1 MIIKI
6 MYRIFLIKPIA
17 FFGKKC
23 YYISIKDNRV
33 DSGEYGAV
41 KYGSQCRSYGELNC
55 GRIRKLL
62 CPFRIPLLHIY
73 PRKKLRYAGIMYC
86 ASVFIRR
93 CFFMQKN
100 KKTKGGA
107 RIMRAALLRLTACAM
122 MIALAILLCRLLGF
136 PQTGAYRVEISFLPI
151 AVVAMMFG
159 PVWAGA
165 SYGIADLLG
174 AAVTTGI
181 NPFITLCKVAFGAAM
196 GFAFYKKKPGIIR
209 TVVFYIVAGLVIDI
223 GMMSLIFIYG
233 FGYSVKAALGYR
245 LIGFAVNT
253 PVRILL
259 MILTCK
265 YLMPLISQY
274 GKKLERGGGF
284 ASYANG
290 FQAVPRLGLDR
301 IRMLM
306 DMLGNPQDKLH
317 CIHVAGTNG
326 KGSVCA
332 FAESILEAA
341 GYRVGKY
348 ISPNLLCVNERIT
361 LCGKEISDSELNG
374 LFRKIEKCSRKIEK
388 KTGEQVSQFEI
399 WTAAAFM
406 YFAEHE
412 CDYVVLETG
421 LGGEFD
427 ATNVISRNTMAVLT
441 QIDLDHMKLL
451 GDTVEK
457 IAATKS
463 KIIKAA
469 CESGVTVVTG
479 QKQSVI
485 DVIAAQ
491 AQACGTRLVV
501 SGEAESEGF
510 TGIYERFSYRG
521 MEHLQSGLGGI
532 YQVANACTAI
542 EIALALNIDEKYIRE
557 GLSKAKNPAR
567 FEIIGENPTEIYD
580 GAHNPNGIRALAA
593 SMERYFPNTDRT
605 VVFAC
610 MRDKDFMP
618 SLHMLDDG
626 RTKFIFTTV
635 QNNER
640 AMGAAELCEAA
651 KAGGIAGEYR
661 DDLKSAIAAA
671 EKNSSL
677 ILICGSL
684 YLYKD
689 RF

>member
-1 MIIKI
+1 
-6 MYRIFLIKPIA
+6 
-17 FFGKKC
+17 
-23 YYISIKDNRV
+23 
-33 DSGEYGAV
+33 
-41 KYGSQCRSYGELNC
+41 
-55 GRIRKLL
+55 
-62 CPFRIPLLHIY
+62 
-73 PRKKLRYAGIMYC
+73 
-86 ASVFIRR
+86 
-93 CFFMQKN
+93 
-100 KKTKGGA
+100 
-107 RIMRAALLRLTACAM
+107 MR
-122 MIALAILLCRLLGF
+122 
-136 PQTGAYRVEISFLPI
+136 
-151 AVVAMMFG
+151 
-159 PVWAGA
+159 
-165 SYGIADLLG
+165 
-174 AAVTTGI
+174 
-181 NPFITLCKVAFGAAM
+181 
-196 GFAFYKKKPGIIR
+196 
-209 TVVFYIVAGLVIDI
+209 
-223 GMMSLIFIYG
+223 
-233 FGYSVKAALGYR
+233 
-245 LIGFAVNT
+245 
-253 PVRILL
+253 
-259 MILTCK
+259 
-265 YLMPLISQY
+265 
-274 GKKLERGGGF
+274 
-284 ASYANG
+284 
-290 FQAVPRLGLDR
+290 
-301 IRMLM
+301 
-306 DMLGNPQDKLH
+306 
-317 CIHVAGTNG
+317 
-326 KGSVCA
+326 
-332 FAESILEAA
+332 
-341 GYRVGKY
+341 
-348 ISPNLLCVNERIT
+348 VNERIT

-374 LFRKIEKCSRKIEK
+374 LFCKIEKCSRKIEK

-406 YFAEHE
+406 YFAEHG

-457 IAATKS
+457 IAETKS
-463 KIIKAA
+463 KIIKAD

-491 AQACGTRLVV
+491 VQACGTRLVV

-510 TGIYERFSYRG
+510 DRIYERFSYRG
-521 MEHLQSGLGGI
+521 MAHLQSGLGGI

-580 GAHNPNGIRALAA
+580 GAHNPNGMHALVA
-593 SMERYFPNTDRT
+593 SMERYFPNAKRT
-605 VVFAC
+605 VIFAC

-626 RTKFIFTTV
+626 KTKFIFTTV
-635 QNNER
+635 QDNAR